1 MSREEPEPAEITVEY
16 GPVLR
21 EAAGVH
27 EERVEMAEL
36 DFDILIS
43 EICRRHPGELSSWL
57 LDRDTLRLSQYILVV
72 VNGRATRDP
81 NPTLLPGDR
90 VLLTPIIVGG

>member
-1 MSREEPEPAEITVEY
+1 MSKEEPESTEITVEY

-21 EAAGVH
+21 EAAGIA
-27 EERVEMAEL
+27 EEKIKVAQL
-36 DFDILIS
+36 DLDNLVS

-57 LDRDTLRLSQYILVV
+57 LDRETRRLSHYILVV

-81 NPTLLPGDR
+81 NPILQSDDR